1 MSYKNKGRR
10 NDGAANGGSVSNAD
24 NKKPADPRMAKQTSV
39 VSSSSIQS
47 TNRFAAFG
55 GDEE

>member
-1 MSYKNKGRR
+1 MTYKTKGKR
-10 NDGAANGGSVSNAD
+10 NDGAAGNGGSVSNAD
-24 NKKPADPRMAKQTSV
+24 NKKPDPRMAKQASV

-55 GDEE
+55 GDE